1 MNLRRFVVITLV
13 LAAFGAAAPAVAEEV
28 PPGARRAPLKVCL
41 LEHNLP
47 YSERSNISGFDIAV
61 AAAVAAR
68 TGHRVVP
75 VWSAAGGAIQEIDDS
90 DIPTARLA
98 RGDCDAIFSVP
109 GPASDALRGNEALRL
124 GAPYYGAAFELLA
137 CRTDR
142 PAELSALRDK
152 TVAIHSQT
160 VAHFAALAVA
170 AEPRNYFSFQ
180 DAFRAVLDG
189 DADAGLLWG
198 PSVGWQLRLGRAA
211 GLALRDAAFA
221 ACAIVPDYEPP
232 VALRWNQHV
241 ATRAESTRLRT
252 LIDEALGELEASGE
266 LAELAGD
273 WGIPWHRPF
282 DGAYSQGALDE
293 LRRGAGQ
300 P

>member
-1 MNLRRFVVITLV
+1 MKRSRCAVLV
-13 LAAFGAAAPAVAEEV
+13 LAALGAASPAAAQET
-28 PPGARRAPLKVCL
+28 PPGARRAPLKICV

-47 YSERSNISGFDIAV
+47 YSERSNVSGFDIAV
-61 AAAVAAR
+61 AAAVAGR

-75 VWSAAGGAIQEIDDS
+75 VWSARGGAIQEIDDS

-109 GPASDALRGNEALRL
+109 GPAPDTLRGNDALRL

-137 CRTDR
+137 CRADV
-142 PAELSALRDK
+142 PAELPALRDR

-170 AEPRNYFSFQ
+170 AEPRNYFTFQ
-180 DAFRAVLDG
+180 DAFRAVLGG
-189 DADAGLLWG
+189 DVDAGLLWG
-198 PSVGWQLRLGRAA
+198 PSIGWQLRLGRTA

-232 VALRWNQHV
+232 AALRWNQHV

-252 LIDEALGELEASGE
+252 LIDEALGELDASGE

-282 DGAYSQGALDE
+282 DRAYSQGALDE